1 MSGLSMRNISHA
13 FGDNQVLN
21 DVSFDVESGKVACLL
36 GPSGCGK
43 TTLLRIAA
51 GLEQLQ
57 AGQVSVGERLLAHAG
72 HVETAPE
79 NRNIGLMFQDYAL
92 FPHLDVESNIAFGVD
107 ANLPERQQW
116 ISAALDR
123 MSLTGFAKRYPH
135 ELSGGQQQRVAL
147 LRALA
152 PDPSILLLDE
162 PFSGLDVTLRAQ
174 VREQTLELLRET
186 GRTALMVTHDPEE
199 AMFMSDIL
207 VVMNEGIVVQ
217 IGHPVDV
224 YRNPVNS
231 FVANL
236 FGDTNAL
243 RGVCTSPGLVET
255 PFGSFKADDVVVGDD
270 VDVIIRAEGISVAS
284 APDTE
289 PDETAVQVV
298 TAYPIGR
305 SSHLRL
311 KLVYDESHTHEHT
324 HAHPRGSV
332 LHARMPGV
340 FVPEPGS
347 RVQVSVDPDQVFIFP
362 LAT

>member
-1 MSGLSMRNISHA
+1 MKNISHA
-13 FGDNQVLN
+13 FSNRSVLN
-21 DVSFDVESGKVACLL
+21 DVSIDVESGKVACLL

-51 GLEQLQ
+51 GLEPLQ
-57 AGQVSVGERLLAHAG
+57 AGEVTVGDRLLAQAG
-72 HVETAPE
+72 KLDTPPE
-79 NRNIGLMFQDYAL
+79 DRNIGLMFQDYAL

-107 ANLPERQQW
+107 PGMSERRQW
-116 ISAALDR
+116 ISGALDR
-123 MSLTGFAKRYPH
+123 MSLSGYATRYPH

-186 GRTALMVTHDPEE
+186 GRTALMVTHDPEG
-199 AMFMSDIL
+199 AMFMSDTL
-207 VVMNEGIVVQ
+207 LVMNEGRLVQ
-217 IGHPVDV
+217 SGHPVDV
-224 YRNPVNS
+224 YRHPVNT

-243 RGVCTSPGLVET
+243 RGQCVEAGRVET
-255 PFGSFKADDVVVGDD
+255 PFGTFAAKGVTAGTT
-270 VDVIIRAEGISVAS
+270 VDVIIRAEGFRALTDGDTAS
-284 APDTE
+284 N
-289 PDETAVQVV
+289 TATVQVT

-311 KLVYDESHTHEHT
+311 VLEKGHG
-324 HAHPRGSV
+324 AP
-332 LHARMPGV
+332 LHARFPGV
-340 FVPEPGS
+340 FIPAPGS
-347 RVQVSVDPDQVFIFP
+347 ELQIAVDPDQVFIFP
-362 LAT
+362 TNA

>member
-1 MSGLSMRNISHA
+1 MQNVSHA
-13 FGDNQVLN
+13 FNDQKVLD
-21 DVSFDVESGKVACLL
+21 DVSIDVEKGKVACLL

-51 GLEQLQ
+51 GLENLQ
-57 AGQVSVGERLLAHAG
+57 SGKVSIGERLLADAG
-72 HVETAPE
+72 QIDMPPE
-79 NRNIGLMFQDYAL
+79 RRNIGLMFQDYAL

-107 ANLPERQQW
+107 PNSVERRQW
-116 ISAALDR
+116 ISSALAR
-123 MSLTGFAKRYPH
+123 MSLTGYAGRYPH

-152 PDPSILLLDE
+152 PDPSVLLLDE

-199 AMFMSDIL
+199 AMFMSDL
-207 VVMNEGIVVQ
+207 LLVMNEGRLVQ
-217 IGHPVDV
+217 SGQPVDV

-243 RGVCTSPGLVET
+243 SGKCTAPGRVET
-255 PFGSFKADDVVVGDD
+255 PVGVFTADNVTTGTLI
-270 VDVIIRAEGISVAS
+270 DVILRAEGIRAATSTDPGPSQVA
-284 APDTE
+284 
-289 PDETAVQVV
+289 VRVV
-298 TAYPIGR
+298 SAYPIGR

-311 KLVYDESHTHEHT
+311 ALENGE
-324 HAHPRGSV
+324 AHGPV
-332 LHARMPGV
+332 LHARIPGV
-340 FVPEPGS
+340 FIPQPGS
-347 RVQVSVDPDQVFIFP
+347 RLQIAIDPDQVFLFP
-362 LAT
+362 VVS